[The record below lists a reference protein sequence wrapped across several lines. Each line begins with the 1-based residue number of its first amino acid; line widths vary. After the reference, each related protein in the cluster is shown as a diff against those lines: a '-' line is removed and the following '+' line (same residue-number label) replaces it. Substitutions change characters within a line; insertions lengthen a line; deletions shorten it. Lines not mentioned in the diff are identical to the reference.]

1 MTWLLAIFLL
11 AHGLIHASF
20 ISPRPPATAGGPE
33 WPFELSRSWLLS
45 PLGLDGDVSRA
56 VGIVLLVVSVGA
68 FALAA
73 ASVAGIAGQ
82 PIFAPAI
89 GAGTVASLALLILF
103 FHPWL
108 VLGLGI
114 DAVLLWAVLVAR
126 WTPQGGFAS

>member
-45 PLGLDGDVSRA
+45 PLGLDGDVGRA
-56 VGIVLLVVSVGA
+56 IGVLLLVVSVIA
-68 FALAA
+68 FAVAA
-73 ASVAGIAGQ
+73 ASAAGVVAETV
-82 PIFAPAI
+82 FAPAV
-89 GAGTVASLALLILF
+89 GAGAIASLALLVVF

-108 VLGLGI
+108 VLGVAI
-114 DAVLLWAVLVAR
+114 DAILLWATLVAR
-126 WTPQGGFAS
+126 WTPQSGFPS